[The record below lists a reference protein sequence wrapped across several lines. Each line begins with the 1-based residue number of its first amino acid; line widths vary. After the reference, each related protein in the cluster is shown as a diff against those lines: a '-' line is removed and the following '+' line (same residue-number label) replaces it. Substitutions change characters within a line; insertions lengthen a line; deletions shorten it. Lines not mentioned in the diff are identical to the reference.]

1 MTKLLKVSNLNIS
14 FKNNLMQDD
23 FHAVHDVEFELNNG
37 EILGIVGESGSG
49 KSITALSLLGLLPYP
64 KAYHS
69 NNSSIKFKGQELI
82 NNPNLKEIRGNKIG
96 FVFQEPMSSL
106 NPLHT
111 IEQQIAETIM
121 IHQKVSYSKAR
132 QEVLRLLK
140 LTGIKNPRT
149 RLKAYP
155 HQLSGGQRQRVMI
168 AMAIANHPDIL
179 IADEPTTAL
188 DITIQSQIIELLLK
202 LRRNLNMSLI
212 FISHDLQLIRHIADK
227 VIVMRK
233 GKIVEAGTCKDIFE
247 NPQCSYTKTLIHS
260 HSLLKT
266 KDNKQNRIVLS
277 GQDII
282 VKFPIKKSFW
292 GGVEKYL
299 YAVNH
304 LSFNLFKGQTL
315 GIVGES
321 GSGKSTLGLAITKLL
336 KYSGQIKLNNISID
350 DYTNLE
356 LRKKLQ
362 IVFQDPYS
370 SLNPRMTVEQIV
382 GEGLKVHYPELSSKE
397 KQVKIIKSLS
407 DVGLSSRIL
416 NKYPHEFSGGQ
427 RQRIAIARSLI
438 LNPQIIVLDEP
449 TSALDVTIQRQIIE
463 LLLKLQQEHKLSY
476 IFISHDMNAIRAV
489 SDDIMVM
496 KDGIAV
502 EYGSAEQI
510 INHPQHAYT
519 KELIKASE
527 LTKI

>member
-1 MTKLLKVSNLNIS
+1 
-14 FKNNLMQDD
+14 
-23 FHAVHDVEFELNNG
+23 
-37 EILGIVGESGSG
+37 
-49 KSITALSLLGLLPYP
+49 
-64 KAYHS
+64 
-69 NNSSIKFKGQELI
+69 
-82 NNPNLKEIRGNKIG
+82 
-96 FVFQEPMSSL
+96 
-106 NPLHT
+106 
-111 IEQQIAETIM
+111 
-121 IHQKVSYSKAR
+121 
-132 QEVLRLLK
+132 
-140 LTGIKNPRT
+140 
-149 RLKAYP
+149 
-155 HQLSGGQRQRVMI
+155 I

-266 KDNKQNRIVLS
+266 KDNKQNKIVLS

-282 VKFPIKKSFW
+282 VKFPIKKSFL

-362 IVFQDPYS
+362 IVFQDPYN

-438 LNPQIIVLDEP
+438 LNPQIMVLDEP

-502 EYGSAEQI
+502 ECGSAEQI